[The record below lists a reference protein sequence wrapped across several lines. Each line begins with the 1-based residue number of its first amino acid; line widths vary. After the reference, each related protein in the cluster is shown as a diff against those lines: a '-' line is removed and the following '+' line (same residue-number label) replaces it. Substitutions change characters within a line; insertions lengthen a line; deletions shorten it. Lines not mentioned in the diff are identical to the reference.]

1 MDPVMS
7 ETLWAIFSC
16 CFHIGSVVLEPPSIT
31 SMISTTTT
39 IEIRWSAPTS
49 TNFDD
54 YLIMYQGINVDVVQ
68 KNVTVDTSVTMVSL
82 PDLTPGETYRISVA
96 AINGTDMAISTAQT
110 VTTSKYWDYFLK
122 FKYIY
127 GVNCNSGGRGL
138 DVVKEMLKYTLPFL
152 I

>member
-1 MDPVMS
+1 MS

-16 CFHIGSVVLEPPSIT
+16 CFHIGSIVLEPPSIT

-39 IEIRWSAPTS
+39 IEVTWSEPTS

-68 KNVTVDTSVTMVSL
+68 KNVTVDTSVTMVLL
-82 PDLTPGETYRISVA
+82 PDLTPGETYRVSVT
-96 AINGTDMAISTAQT
+96 AINGTAMAISTAQT
-110 VTTSKYWDYFLK
+110 VTTSKYRDYFLK

-127 GVNCNSGGRGL
+127 GVNCNLSGRG
-138 DVVKEMLKYTLPFL
+138 P
-152 I
+152 